1 MKRLLFILFFLF
13 CIRSVAQTRTASPG
27 ETVLGITFPSGCSYT
42 WTNDN
47 TGIGL
52 AASGTGDIAEFTATN
67 NTTSPIEATVIGISN
82 TPGGTCVL
90 ITIKITVNPPAVI
103 TPSGTLVAM
112 STDYGKASDPVFFLL
127 SAKWLTSLIT
137 LKAPVG
143 FEIGTKVNG
152 EYSWNTT
159 FQIGQKYTGTL
170 NDEKIY
176 VRLAPHTNAGI
187 YSGDIILTANTA
199 NTVTVPIPPSEVKR
213 IPLTI
218 KTDDKTRVY
227 GEANPIFT
235 ASYSGFVY
243 NETPSVLTTLPTI
256 TTIADAKSPAGKY
269 PIIINGAVANNYT
282 FNYINALLTVLP
294 APVFDQNGLSKI
306 PNTFTPNG
314 DGIND
319 TWKISN
325 TNTDVIYTVN
335 VFNRYGQQVFFSKG
349 NTVIW
354 NGQYNSKDAPTGVY
368 YYVVSANTKGSS
380 ITGSLTLIR

>member
-1 MKRLLFILFFLF
+1 MKRVVFTLFLLF

-27 ETVLGITFPSGCSYT
+27 QTILGITFPIGCSYT

-47 TGIGL
+47 PNIGLGASGIGN
-52 AASGTGDIAEFTATN
+52 IAEFTATN
-67 NTTSPIEATVIGISN
+67 NTTSPIEATITGIPN
-82 TPGGTCVL
+82 TPGGNCVP
-90 ITIKITVNPPAVI
+90 ITVKITVNPPAVI
-103 TPSGTLVAM
+103 STSSTLTAM

-137 LKAPVG
+137 LTAPPG
-143 FEIGTKVNG
+143 FEISTNVNG
-152 EYSWNTT
+152 DYFWGTT
-159 FQIGQKYTGTL
+159 FQIGQMYTGIL

-176 VRLAPHTNAGI
+176 VRLAPNINAGI
-187 YSGDIILTANTA
+187 YSGDITLTANTA
-199 NTVTVPIPPSEVKR
+199 NTVTISIPPSEVKR

-227 GEANPIFT
+227 GEANPVFT

-243 NETPSVLTTLPTI
+243 NETSSVLTTLPTI
-256 TTIADAKSPAGKY
+256 TTIADVISPAGKY
-269 PIIINGAVANNYT
+269 PITISGAVANNYT
-282 FNYINALLTVLP
+282 FNYINALLTILP
-294 APVFDQNGLSKI
+294 APVVDQNGLSKI

-354 NGQYNSKDAPTGVY
+354 NGQYNSKDAPIGVY
-368 YYVVSANTKGSS
+368 YYTITSNIKGNLF
-380 ITGSLTLIR
+380 TGSLTLIR